1 MRYRDA
7 LIKSWSGLYE
17 LDLPEPFFLLAYDAG
32 LGSKNPQGFEM
43 VEVMSVPTTGRG
55 R

>member
-1 MRYRDA
+1 MRYKDA
-7 LIKSWSGLYE
+7 LIKAWTGLYE